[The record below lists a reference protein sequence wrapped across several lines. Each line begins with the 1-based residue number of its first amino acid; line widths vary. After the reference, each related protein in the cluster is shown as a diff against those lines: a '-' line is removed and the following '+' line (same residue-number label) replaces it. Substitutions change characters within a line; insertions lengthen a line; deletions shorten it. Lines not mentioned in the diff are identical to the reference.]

1 MAKSLVLYS
10 SCSLHRRKDYL
21 QKYEGDDFAVI
32 STAQI
37 HPFIKVNTLW
47 QNNSLFLQRMQSRV
61 EINDAIK
68 VHHSHIKYAR
78 VHLLTILYIRNH
90 RRLHF
95 SEIDWIWICWNQI
108 HAFNHSTLPFAIEN
122 CIFPQKP
129 ADMINGSILCIWSGP
144 LLMKVAED
152 IMSGLHPTVLCKST
166 LTTKHKQTDTARIQI
181 EDFANDFADTR
192 L

>member
-37 HPFIKVNTLW
+37 HPFIMVNTLL

-108 HAFNHSTLPFAIEN
+108 QAFNHPILPFAVEN
-122 CIFPQKP
+122 CIFPRNRQTWSMVRSFVSGLVPSLWKWLK
-129 ADMINGSILCIWSGP
+129 ILCLGF
-144 LLMKVAED
+144 
-152 IMSGLHPTVLCKST
+152 
-166 LTTKHKQTDTARIQI
+166 IQLY
-181 EDFANDFADTR
+181 FANR
-192 L
+192 LLLPSINRRTQPEFK